1 MHLFTRAKLL
11 YEPHICPYS
20 SSQFYYL
27 NSRHNSEHLY
37 ILLCAEM
44 FTQKQN
50 QVHRF
55 SQYIKCPRSLV
66 QFNIGSCFIKIDKIV
81 IYCYPIIFYD
91 IIIQFMSTIIKIL
104 IAPKNTSVK
113 NLIVELFCS
122 CLNGNVGQ
130 KNKIKTKIERKG
142 KKANRREGL

>member
-1 MHLFTRAKLL
+1 
-11 YEPHICPYS
+11 
-20 SSQFYYL
+20 
-27 NSRHNSEHLY
+27 
-37 ILLCAEM
+37 
-44 FTQKQN
+44 
-50 QVHRF
+50 
-55 SQYIKCPRSLV
+55 
-66 QFNIGSCFIKIDKIV
+66 
-81 IYCYPIIFYD
+81 
-91 IIIQFMSTIIKIL
+91 MSTIIKIL